1 MSLLGEGISLEREP
15 IWREFTPLWLGIWT
29 QTDVILMELIGV
41 QLSQVQWSGRWHGAR
56 GRRNKAELTQRGA
69 EPALGGLCRV
79 EATECA
85 LSDIKTFKAGRAGGG
100 ILISKQVAKNKF
112 AGYCQSGSSDG
123 WTDEREYRR
132 GEGLVAH
139 LRQIHH

>member
-29 QTDVILMELIGV
+29 LTDVILMELIGV

-56 GRRNKAELTQRGA
+56 RGRNKAELSQRGA
-69 EPALGGLCRV
+69 EPVLGGLCRV

-85 LSDIKTFKAGRAGGG
+85 LSDIKAVKAGRAGGG
-100 ILISKQVAKNKF
+100 ILISK
-112 AGYCQSGSSDG
+112 
-123 WTDEREYRR
+123 
-132 GEGLVAH
+132 
-139 LRQIHH
+139 